1 MSLSIQHP
9 AAPGAYLQR
18 YDPPPPVVALRTDI
32 PGFVGIAQRG
42 PLGVAVAVQSM
53 RQFQAVFG
61 SYIGGGFLAY
71 SVRAFFENGGN
82 RARVVRVASPDP
94 QIGAMA
100 ASYV

>member
-18 YDPPPPVVALRTDI
+18 YDQPPPVVALRTDI

-53 RQFQAVFG
+53 RQFQAV
-61 SYIGGGFLAY
+61 
-71 SVRAFFENGGN
+71 
-82 RARVVRVASPDP
+82 
-94 QIGAMA
+94 
-100 ASYV
+100 